1 MNMQQT
7 RGDNAASR
15 PDSIPVTVTFL
26 EMQQK
31 PTRYAHPP
39 ANLNVALM
47 KTRDMPLHYYRYLI
61 DRVGR
66 KWHWVNVLRLSDKE
80 LAAKIAAPGRDI
92 RVLYLDGAPAGFFD
106 INPFSPDETEIAY
119 FGMME
124 HATGLGLG
132 RWFLGAAIEAAWAT
146 GPRQIVVQTC
156 TLDHPAALPLYQK
169 LGFSPVGQKRED
181 VHPLTFAERSASVMR
196 PAPPAQ

>member
-1 MNMQQT
+1 MAGT
-7 RGDNAASR
+7 TAANGGER
-15 PDSIPVTVTFL
+15 LEPIPVTVTFL
-26 EMQQK
+26 EMNR
-31 PTRYAHPP
+31 PPAIYAHPP
-39 ANLNVALM
+39 ANLNIALM
-47 KTRDMPLHYYRYLI
+47 KTREMPLHFYRYLQ

-66 KWHWVNVLRLSDKE
+66 KWQWVNVLRLSDEE
-80 LAAKIAAPGRDI
+80 LAAKLQKPGRDI

-106 INPFSPDETEIAY
+106 IDPHKADETEIAY
-119 FGMME
+119 FGMMD

-146 GPRQIVVQTC
+146 GPRQVVVQTC

-181 VHPLTFAERSASVMR
+181 VFPLPFVERSASVMR
-196 PAPPAQ
+196 P